1 MELAYYPG
9 CSLHSVAEEYEQ
21 TTRAVCQKLGITLK
35 EIPDW
40 NCCGASSAHSINH
53 LAGIAVPA
61 RNLALA
67 EQLGQDVVA
76 PCAACYQRLVTADH
90 EMRHN
95 PELKAQVEGII
106 QHNWQG
112 HVKVLSIL
120 EVFNQIGL
128 EQIRRAAVKPLVGL
142 KVACYYGCYLVKP
155 PKIAHVDDPENPMLM
170 DKILRAL
177 GAETVDWPFKTEC
190 CGGSLV
196 LTNTEVVLRLGKD
209 ILEAAQAA
217 GANCLVT
224 PCPLCQPNLD
234 MRQAQVNKQY
244 HTSFNLPVFYITE
257 LMALAMGVNKSQL
270 PLRKH
275 FVDPQPLLAAF

>member
-1 MELAYYPG
+1 MEFAYYPG
-9 CSLHSVAEEYEQ
+9 CSLHSVAAEYEQ
-21 TTRAVCQKLGITLK
+21 TTRAVCQKLGVSLT

-40 NCCGASSAHSINH
+40 NCCGASSAHSVNH

-67 EQLGQDVVA
+67 EEQGKDVVA
-76 PCAACYQRLVTADH
+76 PCAACYQRLVTADY
-90 EMRHN
+90 EMREQ
-95 PELKAQVEGII
+95 PETRARVEKLI
-106 QHNWQG
+106 QRPWQG
-112 HVKVLSIL
+112 KVKVLSIL
-120 EVFNQIGL
+120 DVFNQIGL
-128 EQIRRAAVKPLVGL
+128 EQIRKAAVKPLVGL

-170 DKILRAL
+170 DNILRTL

-209 ILEAAQAA
+209 ILAAAEAA

-234 MRQAQVNKQY
+234 MRQSQINKHY
-244 HTSFNLPVFYITE
+244 NTSFNLPVFYLTE
-257 LMALAMGVNKSQL
+257 LMALALGVSKSQI

-275 FVDPQPLLAAF
+275 FIDPQPLLVSF